1 MFSKIF
7 NYAVRLI
14 MLSLGAFMVV
24 YGVVWGDSL
33 NDPTLVIVFGVVVVF
48 FSIYRLAMY
57 RIQSQRYQF
66 DYSGDSEDEEDSE
79 KEK

>member
-7 NYAVRLI
+7 NYTVRIL
-14 MLSLGAFMVV
+14 MLTLGAAMVI
-24 YGVVWGDSL
+24 YGIFWSEKL
-33 NDPTLVIVFGVVVVF
+33 NDSTLVIVFGIVVVF

-66 DYSGDSEDEEDSE
+66 DYSGDSEDEEEPE
-79 KEK
+79 KK